1 MSYDPI
7 FTPEQLWETSSAST
21 IKKNRLK
28 RNIVYFLFRHGEN
41 TIPEISK
48 VTQVSIPTATKA
60 IQELMEETILVDL
73 GMGESSGGRRPSKY
87 GINPGSRYILAV
99 DLSRFKTRIVFL
111 DIRGNQV
118 TEEVEYS
125 SDLEHDPEI
134 IKMVGYWA
142 KELIKTTR
150 IDSRK
155 IVAAGVA
162 FPGLIN
168 SNTGISQ
175 SYPSLGDKPLSQMF
189 SEVFGFRTFVENDA
203 RIMAYG
209 EYLFG
214 AAQGKSNALCLN
226 IGPGIGMGMILNGRL
241 YRGNSGYAGEF
252 GHIEVETDGQLC
264 ICGKRGCLET
274 IASGNAVS
282 VFAHEDIKSGV
293 VSMLSELSKG
303 LPEKITPKM
312 IIQAA
317 KNGDQYSIDLLTR
330 TGEQLGKGISILI
343 NIFNPEII
351 VLGGEL
357 SEADH
362 FISDPI
368 QVVLKKYTISKIRND
383 AQLVSSVLGTKAT
396 LLGSFGLVVEKIFE
410 SDKEKQLLT
419 GVA

>member
-1 MSYDPI
+1 MAYDPI
-7 FTPEQLWETSSAST
+7 FTPEHLWEASNAST

-28 RNIVYFLFRHGEN
+28 RNMVYFLFRHGEN

-48 VTQVSIPTATKA
+48 ATQVSIPTATKA
-60 IQELMEETILVDL
+60 ILELMQESIIIDH
-73 GMGESSGGRRPSKY
+73 GMGESSGGRRPSIY
-87 GINPGSRYILAV
+87 GLNPLSRYILSV
-99 DLSRFKTRIVFL
+99 DLSRFKTRMVFL

-118 TEEVEYS
+118 TAEVEHI
-125 SDLEHDPEI
+125 SDLEHDPNI
-134 IKMVGYWA
+134 IKLVGQWA
-142 KELIKTTR
+142 FDLIKSSN
-150 IDSRK
+150 IDQRK
-155 IVAAGVA
+155 IVAAGIA

-168 SNTGISQ
+168 NTTGISQ

-189 SEVFGFRTFVENDA
+189 SEVLGFRTFVENDA

-209 EYLFG
+209 EHLFG

-226 IGPGIGMGMILNGRL
+226 IGPGIGMGMILNDRL

-252 GHIEVETDGQLC
+252 GHIEVEQDGQLC

-282 VFAHEDIKSGV
+282 ILAQQDIMSGV
-293 VSMLSELSKG
+293 VSMLTELSKG
-303 LPEKITPKM
+303 NPAQITPAM
-312 IIQAA
+312 IIEAA
-317 KNGDQYSIDLLTR
+317 KSGDQYAIGLLTK

-357 SEADH
+357 ADADH

-383 AQLVSSVLGTKAT
+383 AQLVSSFLGTKAT
-396 LLGSFGLVVEKIFE
+396 LLGSFGLVVDKIFE
-410 SDKEKQLLT
+410 TDNEKPFL